1 METDTIAS
9 FREEIKLQI
18 SSLEQHIDRMEKEIV
33 EKKRQIEALKAQII
47 N

>member
-9 FREEIKLQI
+9 FREQIKLQI
-18 SSLEQHIDRMEKEIV
+18 ARLEEDIDRMERDIV
-33 EKKRQIEALKAQII
+33 EKGRQIEALKAQII

>member
-9 FREEIKLQI
+9 FREQIQLQI
-18 SSLEQHIDRMEKEIV
+18 SSLEQHIDRMEKDIV
-33 EKKRQIEALKAQII
+33 EKKRQIEALKAQIL

>member
-9 FREEIKLQI
+9 FREHIKRQI
-18 SSLEQHIDRMEKEIV
+18 ARLEEDIIDKQM
-33 EKKRQIEALKAQII
+33 QIEALKAQII

>member
-9 FREEIKLQI
+9 FREQIQLQI
-18 SSLEQHIDRMEKEIV
+18 STLEQHIDRMEKDIV
-33 EKKRQIEALKAQII
+33 EKRRQIEALKAQII

>member
-9 FREEIKLQI
+9 FREQIKLQI
-18 SSLEQHIDRMEKEIV
+18 ARLEEDIIEKG
-33 EKKRQIEALKAQII
+33 RQIEALKAQII